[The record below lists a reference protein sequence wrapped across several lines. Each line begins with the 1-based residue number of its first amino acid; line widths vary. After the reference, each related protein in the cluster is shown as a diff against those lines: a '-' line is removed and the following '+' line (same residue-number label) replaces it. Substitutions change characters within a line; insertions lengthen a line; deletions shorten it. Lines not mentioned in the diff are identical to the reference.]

1 MFDWD
6 CNLIHVTQRKRNAVK
21 ALPLVAFALAISLA
35 AAAAAKPRIV
45 VAIQQSKEI
54 VETTDAG
61 KKTRLVAAT
70 SASPGEVLEYV
81 LSYKNEGDEAA
92 TNAVIEDPIPKGTTF
107 LANTANGENAEI
119 TFSSDGGK
127 TFAVPVKL
135 TYEMKLPSGA
145 VERRVATPAE
155 YTNVRWTVKQIAP
168 GASGQVS
175 FRVRVN

>member
-1 MFDWD
+1 
-6 CNLIHVTQRKRNAVK
+6 VK
-21 ALPLVAFALAISLA
+21 ALPLIAFALAISLA

-54 VETTDAG
+54 VDTTDAG
-61 KKTRLVAAT
+61 NKTRLVPAT

-81 LSYKNEGDEAA
+81 LSYRNDGDEAA

-107 LANTANGENAEI
+107 LANTATGENAEI

-135 TYEMKLPSGA
+135 TYEIKLASGA

-168 GASGQVS
+168 GARGQVS

>member
-1 MFDWD
+1 M
-6 CNLIHVTQRKRNAVK
+6 K
-21 ALPLVAFALAISLA
+21 ALALAVFALSISLA

-45 VAIQQSKEI
+45 VAISQSKEV
-54 VETTDAG
+54 VETIDG
-61 KKTRLVAAT
+61 GRKTRFVPAK

-81 LSYKNEGDEAA
+81 LEYKNEGDEAA

-107 LANTANGENAEI
+107 LAESASGRNAEI

-127 TFAVPVKL
+127 TFAVPTKL
-135 TYEMKLPSGA
+135 TYEIKLASGA

-155 YTNVRWTVKQIAP
+155 YTHVRWTVKQVAP
-168 GASGQVS
+168 GEGGQVS

>member
-1 MFDWD
+1 M
-6 CNLIHVTQRKRNAVK
+6 K

-61 KKTRLVAAT
+61 NKTRLVPAT

-107 LANTANGENAEI
+107 LANTATGESAEI

-135 TYEMKLPSGA
+135 TYEIKLPSGA

-168 GASGQVS
+168 GARGQVS

>member
-1 MFDWD
+1 
-6 CNLIHVTQRKRNAVK
+6 LK

-54 VETTDAG
+54 VETSDAG
-61 KKTRLVAAT
+61 NKTRLVPAT

-81 LSYKNEGDEAA
+81 LSYKNDGDEAA

-107 LANTANGENAEI
+107 LANTATGENAEI

-135 TYEMKLPSGA
+135 TYEIKLPSGGI
-145 VERRVATPAE
+145 ERRVATPAE

>member
-1 MFDWD
+1 
-6 CNLIHVTQRKRNAVK
+6 VK
-21 ALPLVAFALAISLA
+21 ALALAAFAVSISLA

-45 VAIQQSKEI
+45 VAISQSKEV
-54 VETTDAG
+54 VETTDG
-61 KKTRLVAAT
+61 GNKTRLVPAKT
-70 SASPGEVLEYV
+70 ASPGEVLEYV

-107 LANTANGENAEI
+107 LANTATGENAEI
-119 TFSSDGGK
+119 TFSLDGGK

-135 TYEMKLPSGA
+135 TYQIKLPSGA

-155 YTNVRWTVKQIAP
+155 YTHVRWTVKEVAP
-168 GASGQVS
+168 GATGQVS